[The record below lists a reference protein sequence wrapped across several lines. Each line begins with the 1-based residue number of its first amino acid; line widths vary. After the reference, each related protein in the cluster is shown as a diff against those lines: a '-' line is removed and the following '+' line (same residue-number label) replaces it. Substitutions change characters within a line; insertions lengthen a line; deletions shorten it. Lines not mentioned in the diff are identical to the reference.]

1 MIKLQ
6 NEYLER
12 IRGATRK
19 HDGGAVEHTEETL
32 RFHRAVASGRNIFL
46 CGRAG
51 TGKSEQ
57 ISVLM
62 QAVDDTFRVVKLAPT
77 GIAANNIGGQ
87 TIHSF
92 FRFPLS
98 VLHES
103 DATVAAWNPRNQ
115 KNRDVMRAMDA
126 MIIDEISM
134 VRSDVL
140 HCMDLT
146 LRTVRRQPGKP
157 FGGVQVIALGDPMQ
171 LPPVVKEADGPAMQQ
186 LYGSPL
192 FFCAPVCGVD
202 FHIVELTKIF
212 RQDDSSMFARM
223 LNRVREGDAAED
235 VLAYFNA
242 RVGEPGDD
250 VLRLVTKR
258 KVAKAINDERLA
270 MIPGE
275 MKTFFATIDNMSEG
289 DCIVDSVV
297 DVKVGA
303 RVMICINDSK
313 RRYFNGTIGTVQ
325 EITEIMTYDEDGN
338 ESGSIPCV
346 VVRDVNGADHQI
358 IHNTWEKIEAEMD
371 GGKIIRT
378 VVGSFRQMPLRLAW
392 AVTVHKAQ
400 GMTVDEA
407 CVDLGDGAFTPGQ
420 AYVALS
426 RVRTYDGLT
435 LARPMS
441 QWDVLIDP
449 NVHYYR
455 QRFAT
460 A

>member
-1 MIKLQ
+1 MKLQ
-6 NEYLER
+6 NEYLEK
-12 IRGATRK
+12 IRSAKRK
-19 HDGGAVEHTEETL
+19 HDGGSVEQTDETL
-32 RFHRAVASGRNIFL
+32 RFHQVVASGRNIFL

-57 ISVLM
+57 INVLM
-62 QAVDDTFRVVKLAPT
+62 QAVDEDFRVIKLAPT

-115 KNRDVMRAMDA
+115 KNRDVMRAIDA
-126 MIIDEISM
+126 MIVDEISM

-140 HCMDLT
+140 HCMDQT
-146 LRTVRRQPGKP
+146 LRIVRREPKKP

-171 LPPVVKEADGPAMQQ
+171 LPPVVKETDGPAMQQ

-192 FFCAPVCGVD
+192 FFCAPVCGID

-223 LNRVREGDAAED
+223 LNRVREGDASPD

-242 RVGEPGDD
+242 RVANPDDD

-258 KVAKAINDERLA
+258 KTAKIINDERLG

-275 MKTFFATIDNMSEG
+275 VHSFHAKIDNMSEG
-289 DCIVDSVV
+289 DCIVDAIVE
-297 DVKVGA
+297 VKVGA
-303 RVMICINDSK
+303 RVMICINDPK
-313 RRYFNGTIGTVQ
+313 RRYFNGTIGTVD
-325 EITEIMTYDEDGN
+325 EITEITTYDDNGN
-338 ESGSIPCV
+338 ETGVAPCV
-346 VVRDVNGADHQI
+346 VVRDSSGRHHHI
-358 IHNTWEKIEAEMD
+358 THNVWEKIEAELEN
-371 GGKIIRT
+371 GKIVRK

-392 AVTVHKAQ
+392 AVTIHKAQ

-407 CVDLGDGAFTPGQ
+407 CVDLGEGAFTAGQ
-420 AYVALS
+420 TYVALS
-426 RVRTYDGLT
+426 RVRTYEGLT

-455 QRFAT
+455 QRFSQA
-460 A
+460 

>member
-1 MIKLQ
+1 MTKLS
-6 NEYLER
+6 NSYLEK
-12 IRGATRK
+12 IRTAKRK
-19 HDGGAVEHTEETL
+19 HDGGEMEHTDETL
-32 RFHRAVASGRNIFL
+32 RFHQVVASGRNIFL

-57 ISVLM
+57 INVLM
-62 QAVDDTFRVVKLAPT
+62 QAVGDDFAVIKLAPT

-98 VLHES
+98 VLHEN

-115 KNRDVMRAMDA
+115 KNRDIMRVIDA

-140 HCMDLT
+140 HCMDKT
-146 LRTVRRQPGKP
+146 LRIVRRKP
-157 FGGVQVIALGDPMQ
+157 DVAFGGVQVIALGDPMQ
-171 LPPVVKEADGPAMQQ
+171 LPPVVKETEGATMQE

-212 RQDDSSMFARM
+212 RQDNASMFAQM
-223 LNRVREGDAAED
+223 LNRVRVGDGSPD

-242 RVGEPGDD
+242 RVVETPLD
-250 VLRLVTKR
+250 VLRLVTTR
-258 KVAKAINDERLA
+258 KVAKLINDDRLSQL
-270 MIPGE
+270 PGE
-275 MKTFFATIDNMSEG
+275 VTTFQARIDNMSEG
-289 DCIVDSVV
+289 DCIVDATI
-297 DVKVGA
+297 DVKIGA
-303 RVMICINDSK
+303 RVMICINDKK
-313 RRYFNGTIGTVQ
+313 RRYFNGTIGTVD
-325 EITEIMTYDEDGN
+325 EITEIMTYDEDGQ
-338 ESGSIPCV
+338 EAGTVPCV
-346 VVRDVNGADHQI
+346 RVKDSRGM
-358 IHNTWEKIEAEMD
+358 IHNITHNVWEKIEATLED
-371 GGKIIRT
+371 GKLTRK

-400 GMTVDEA
+400 GLTVDEA
-407 CVDLGDGAFTPGQ
+407 CVDLGEGAFAPGQ

-426 RVRTYDGLT
+426 RVRTYEGLT

-441 QWDVLIDP
+441 QWDILIDP
-449 NVHYYR
+449 NVHFYKN
-455 QRFAT
+455 RFSVA
-460 A
+460 